1 MRILRTIAAASA
13 VLTLAVGPAWS
24 APKATAPNSSQ
35 SLAASTP
42 DAAGFSPE
50 RLKRL
55 DTYMQNLVDQG
66 HLPGAI
72 TMVARHGKI
81 VSYETFGK
89 TAIGGA
95 PMTKETIF
103 RIYSQTKPVTGVA
116 MMILF
121 EEGKWRLDD
130 PVTKFVPE
138 LANLKV
144 YKSQNPDGTFVTEP
158 ATRAPTMRE
167 IMSHTGGFAYG
178 LRTDQPVEKAYR
190 DSGLLSSKTQA
201 EFLTT
206 LAKLP
211 LASQP
216 GTEWRYSVSVD
227 IQGLIVERLS
237 GMSLADFMKSRI
249 FDPLKMTDTAFWVPP
264 TKSDRLAALYIP
276 DPKTRALK
284 PADNFMVLDITKPP
298 AVASGGGG
306 LVSTTADYA
315 RFAQMLLNGGE
326 LEGQRILA
334 PGTIKLMAS
343 NHLSDA
349 VMAAPGAWFA
359 QTKGV
364 EFGLDFA
371 VVTDPARAG
380 TLQGEGTYSWGGA
393 AGTWFWIDPKNDL
406 FVLGMIHI
414 LGKEADPA
422 LAHID
427 DTAATL
433 VYQALVDPAK

>member
-1 MRILRTIAAASA
+1 MKLTTAAAMA
-13 VLTLAVGPAWS
+13 VIMLTGAPAWS
-24 APKATAPNSSQ
+24 AAKAAPAAI
-35 SLAASTP
+35 LAP
-42 DAAGFSPE
+42 AAPEAEGFSAD

-55 DTYMQNLVDQG
+55 DAHMQALVDQG

-72 TMVARHGKI
+72 TMVARHGKVI
-81 VSYETFGK
+81 SYEVYGK
-89 TAIGGA
+89 KAIDGP
-95 PMTKETIF
+95 PMTKDTMF

-138 LANLKV
+138 LAKLQV
-144 YKSQNPDGTFVTEP
+144 YKGQNPDGTFITEP
-158 ATRAPTMRE
+158 AKRVPTMRE

-190 DSGLLSSKTQA
+190 DSGLLGSKTSA
-201 EFLTT
+201 EFLDR
-206 LAKLP
+206 LVKLP

-249 FDPLKMTDTAFWVPP
+249 FDPLKMTDTGFWVPP
-264 TKSDRLAALYIP
+264 AKQDRLAALYIP
-276 DPKTRALK
+276 DPKTRKLTV
-284 PADNFMVLDITKPP
+284 PDNFMVLDVSKPP
-298 AVASGGGG
+298 VIASGGGG

-326 LEGQRILA
+326 LDGARILS

-343 NHLSDA
+343 DHLSDI
-349 VMAAPGAWFA
+349 VMAAPDSEFSPA
-359 QTKGV
+359 KGLG
-364 EFGLDFA
+364 FGLDVA

-380 TLQGEGTYSWGGA
+380 TLQGEGSYSWGGA

-414 LGKEADPA
+414 LAKEIDPA
-422 LAHID
+422 LVKID
-427 DTAATL
+427 QDAATL

>member
-1 MRILRTIAAASA
+1 MRILRTMAAATA
-13 VLTLAVGPAWS
+13 VLVLAVGPAWS
-24 APKATAPNSSQ
+24 APKAAPA
-35 SLAASTP
+35 SLVAAAP

-55 DTYMQNLVDQG
+55 DAYIQGLVEQG

-89 TAIGGA
+89 AAIGGR
-95 PMTKETIF
+95 PMTKDTLF

-138 LANLKV
+138 LANLQV
-144 YKSQNPDGTFVTEP
+144 YKGQNPDGTFITEP

-190 DSGLLSSKTQA
+190 DSGLLGSKTQA
-201 EFLTT
+201 EFLTH

-249 FDPLKMTDTAFWVPP
+249 FDPLKMTDTGFYVPAA
-264 TKSDRLAALYIP
+264 KSDRLAALYIP
-276 DPKTRALK
+276 DAKTRKLTV
-284 PADNFMVLDITKPP
+284 ADNFMVLDVSKPP
-298 AVASGGGG
+298 AIASGGGG

-315 RFAQMLLNGGE
+315 RFAQMLLNGGQ
-326 LEGQRILA
+326 LDGARILA
-334 PGTIKLMAS
+334 PGTIELMAS
-343 NHLSDA
+343 NHLTDI
-349 VMAAPGAWFA
+349 VMAAPGASFSPA
-359 QTKGV
+359 KGV
-364 EFGLDFA
+364 GFGLDVA
-371 VVTDPARAG
+371 VVTDPARDG

-393 AGTWFWIDPKNDL
+393 AGTWFWVDPKNDL
-406 FVLGMIHI
+406 FMLGMIHI
-414 LGKEADPA
+414 LAKEIDPA
-422 LAHID
+422 LAKIND
-427 DTAATL
+427 DAATL

>member
-1 MRILRTIAAASA
+1 MRIWRTMAAATA
-13 VLTLAVGPAWS
+13 VMALAVGPTWS
-24 APKATAPNSSQ
+24 APKASPP

-42 DAAGFSPE
+42 DAVGFSPE

-55 DTYMQNLVDQG
+55 DAYMQGLVDQG

-95 PMTKETIF
+95 PMTKDTIF

-130 PVTKFVPE
+130 PVTRFVPE
-138 LANLKV
+138 LANLRV
-144 YKSQNPDGTFVTEP
+144 YKSQNADGTFVTEP
-158 ATRAPTMRE
+158 TARAPTMRE

-264 TKSDRLAALYIP
+264 ANRDRLAALYMI
-276 DPKTRALK
+276 DPKARKLV
-284 PADNFMVLDITKPP
+284 PAESFMVLDVSKPP
-298 AVASGGGG
+298 AIASGGGG

-315 RFAQMLLNGGE
+315 RFAQMLLNGGQ
-326 LEGQRILA
+326 LDGARILA
-334 PGTIKLMAS
+334 PGTIELMAA
-343 NHLSDA
+343 NHLSDV
-349 VMAAPGAWFA
+349 VMAAPGAQFSPA
-359 QTKGV
+359 KGMG
-364 EFGLDFA
+364 FGLDFA
-371 VVTDPARAG
+371 VVTEPARAG
-380 TLQGEGTYSWGGA
+380 TLRGEGTYSWGGA
-393 AGTWFWIDPKNDL
+393 AGTWFWLDPKNDL
-406 FVLGMIHI
+406 FMLGMIHI

-427 DTAATL
+427 DDASTL
-433 VYQALVDPAK
+433 VYQALVDPTK

>member
-1 MRILRTIAAASA
+1 MRIRLTMAASMA
-13 VLTLAVGPAWS
+13 AIALAPMAAHAALKPAPAAIL
-24 APKATAPNSSQ
+24 APATPE
-35 SLAASTP
+35 
-42 DAAGFSPE
+42 AAGFSPE
-50 RLKRL
+50 RLERL
-55 DTYMQNLVDQG
+55 DAYMQGLVDQG

-72 TMVARHGKI
+72 TLVARHGKI

-89 TAIGGA
+89 KAIGGA
-95 PMTKETIF
+95 PMTKDTIF

-144 YKSQNPDGTFVTEP
+144 YKGQNPDGSFITEP
-158 ATRAPTMRE
+158 AARAPTMRE

-190 DSGLLSSKTQA
+190 DSGLLGSKTQA
-201 EFLTT
+201 EFLAA

-249 FDPLKMTDTAFWVPP
+249 FDPLKMTDTAFYVP
-264 TKSDRLAALYIP
+264 TAKSDRLAALYIP
-276 DPKTRALK
+276 DSKTRKLA
-284 PADNFMVLDITKPP
+284 PADNFMVLDVTKPP
-298 AVASGGGG
+298 AIASGGGG

-315 RFAQMLLNGGE
+315 RFAQMLLNGGQ
-326 LEGQRILA
+326 LDGARILS

-343 NHLSDA
+343 NHLTDI
-349 VMAAPGAWFA
+349 VMAAPDASFSPA
-359 QTKGV
+359 KGV
-364 EFGLDFA
+364 GFGLDFA
-371 VVTDPARAG
+371 VVTNPARDG

-393 AGTWFWIDPKNDL
+393 AGTWFWIDPTNDL
-406 FVLGMIHI
+406 FMLGMIHI
-414 LGKEADPA
+414 LAKEIDPA
-422 LAHID
+422 LARISD
-427 DTAATL
+427 DASTL
-433 VYQALVDPAK
+433 VYQALVDPAR

>member
-1 MRILRTIAAASA
+1 MRFLRTMAAATA
-13 VLTLAVGPAWS
+13 VLAMAVGPAWS
-24 APKATAPNSSQ
+24 APKAVAP

-55 DTYMQNLVDQG
+55 DAYMQALVDQG

-95 PMTKETIF
+95 PMTKDTIF

-138 LANLKV
+138 LAHLQV
-144 YKSQNPDGTFVTEP
+144 YKGQNPDGSFITEP
-158 ATRAPTMRE
+158 AARAPTMRE

-190 DSGLLSSKTQA
+190 DSGLLGSKTQA

-206 LAKLP
+206 LVKLP

-237 GMSLADFMKSRI
+237 GMSLAEFMKSRI
-249 FDPLKMTDTAFWVPP
+249 FDPLKMSDTAFWVPP
-264 TKSDRLAALYIP
+264 AKSDRLAALYIP

-284 PADNFMVLDITKPP
+284 PADNFMVLDVTKPP
-298 AVASGGGG
+298 AIASGGGG

-315 RFAQMLLNGGE
+315 RFAQMLLNGGQ
-326 LEGQRILA
+326 LDGARILA
-334 PGTIKLMAS
+334 PGTIGLMAS
-343 NHLSDA
+343 NHLTDV
-349 VMAAPGAWFA
+349 VMAAPDASFSPAKGA
-359 QTKGV
+359 G
-364 EFGLDFA
+364 FGLDVA
-371 VVTDPARAG
+371 VVTNPARDG

-406 FVLGMIHI
+406 FMLGMIHI
-414 LGKEADPA
+414 LAKEIDPA
-422 LAHID
+422 LAKISD
-427 DTAATL
+427 DASTL
-433 VYQALVDPAK
+433 VYQALVDPAR

>member
-1 MRILRTIAAASA
+1 MAAAATA
-13 VLTLAVGPAWS
+13 VLVLAVGPAWS
-24 APKATAPNSSQ
+24 APKAAPT
-35 SLAASTP
+35 LVAAAP

-55 DTYMQNLVDQG
+55 DAYMQGLVDQG

-89 TAIGGA
+89 KAIGGA
-95 PMTKETIF
+95 PMTKDTIF
-103 RIYSQTKPVTGVA
+103 RIYSQSKPVTGVA

-138 LANLKV
+138 FAHLQV
-144 YKSQNPDGTFVTEP
+144 YKGQNPDGTFITEP
-158 ATRAPTMRE
+158 ATRPPTMRE

-190 DSGLLSSKTQA
+190 DSGLLGSKTQT
-201 EFLTT
+201 EFLST
-206 LAKLP
+206 LVKLP

-237 GMSLADFMKSRI
+237 GMSLSDFMKTRI

-264 TKSDRLAALYIP
+264 EKQSRLAALYIP

-284 PADNFMVLDITKPP
+284 PADNFMVLDVTKPP
-298 AVASGGGG
+298 AIASGGGG

-315 RFAQMLLNGGE
+315 RFAQMLLNGGQ
-326 LEGQRILA
+326 LDGARILA

-343 NHLSDA
+343 NHLSDI
-349 VMAAPGAWFA
+349 VMAAPDTSFSPA
-359 QTKGV
+359 KGV
-364 EFGLDFA
+364 GFGLDFA
-371 VVTDPARAG
+371 VVTDPARDG
-380 TLQGEGTYSWGGA
+380 TLQGEGSYSWGGA

-406 FVLGMIHI
+406 FMLGMIHI
-414 LGKEADPA
+414 LAKEIDPA
-422 LAHID
+422 LAKIND
-427 DTAATL
+427 DAATL
-433 VYQALVDPAK
+433 VYQALVDPAQ

>member
-1 MRILRTIAAASA
+1 MRIRLTMAAALA
-13 VLTLAVGPAWS
+13 VLTLVPMAHA
-24 APKATAPNSSQ
+24 APKPAPAAILAPATPEAE
-35 SLAASTP
+35 
-42 DAAGFSPE
+42 GFSSE

-55 DTYMQNLVDQG
+55 DAYMQGLVDQG

-72 TMVARHGKI
+72 TMVARHGKV
-81 VSYETFGK
+81 VSYQTFGK
-89 TAIGGA
+89 QAIGGM
-95 PMTKETIF
+95 PMTKDTIF

-138 LANLKV
+138 LAHLQV
-144 YKSQNPDGTFVTEP
+144 YKSQNADGTFVTEP
-158 ATRAPTMRE
+158 AKRTPTMRE

-190 DSGLLSSKTQA
+190 DSGLLGSKTQA
-201 EFLTT
+201 EFLDR
-206 LAKLP
+206 LVKLP

-237 GMSLADFMKSRI
+237 GMSLGDFMKSRI
-249 FDPLKMTDTAFWVPP
+249 FDPLKMNDTAFYVPAA
-264 TKSDRLAALYIP
+264 KSDRLAALYIP
-276 DPKTRALK
+276 DPKTRKLT

-298 AVASGGGG
+298 VIASGGGG

-326 LEGQRILA
+326 LDGTRILS
-334 PGTIKLMAS
+334 PGAIKLMAS
-343 NHLSDA
+343 NHLSDI
-349 VMAAPGAWFA
+349 VMAAPDASFSLA
-359 QTKGV
+359 KGV
-364 EFGLDFA
+364 GFGLDFA
-371 VVTDPARAG
+371 VVTDPARGG
-380 TLQGEGTYSWGGA
+380 TLQGDGTYSWGGA

-406 FVLGMIHI
+406 FMLGMIHI
-414 LGKEADPA
+414 LAKEIDPA
-422 LAHID
+422 LAKISD
-427 DTAATL
+427 DASTL

>member
-1 MRILRTIAAASA
+1 MRVRLMMAAAMA
-13 VLTLAVGPAWS
+13 VMTLAGAPAWS
-24 APKATAPNSSQ
+24 APKAP
-35 SLAASTP
+35 AALLTP
-42 DAAGFSPE
+42 ATPEAEGFSSE

-55 DTYMQNLVDQG
+55 DAHMQALVDQG

-72 TMVARHGKI
+72 TLVARHGKI
-81 VSYETFGK
+81 VSYEVFGK
-89 TAIGGA
+89 KAIGGA
-95 PMTKETIF
+95 PMTKDTIF
-103 RIYSQTKPVTGVA
+103 RIYSQSKPVTGVA

-138 LANLKV
+138 LAHLQV
-144 YKSQNPDGTFVTEP
+144 YKGQNADGTFITEP
-158 ATRAPTMRE
+158 AARVPTMRE
-167 IMSHTGGFAYG
+167 IMSHSGGFAYG

-190 DSGLLSSKTQA
+190 DSGLLGSKTQA

-237 GMSLADFMKSRI
+237 GMSLVDFMKSRI

-264 TKSDRLAALYIP
+264 AKQDRLAALYIP
-276 DPKTRALK
+276 DAKTRKLTV
-284 PADNFMVLDITKPP
+284 ADNFMVLDVSKPP
-298 AVASGGGG
+298 AIASGGGG

-326 LEGQRILA
+326 LDGARILS
-334 PGTIKLMAS
+334 PGAIKLMAS
-343 NHLSDA
+343 NHLSDI
-349 VMAAPGAWFA
+349 VMAAPDASFSPA
-359 QTKGV
+359 KGV
-364 EFGLDFA
+364 GFGLDVA
-371 VVTDPARAG
+371 VVTDPAKAG
-380 TLQGEGTYSWGGA
+380 TLQGQGSYSWGGA

-406 FVLGMIHI
+406 FMLGMIHI
-414 LGKEADPA
+414 LAKDIDPA
-422 LAHID
+422 LAKID
-427 DTAATL
+427 GDAATL

>member
-1 MRILRTIAAASA
+1 MMAAAMA
-13 VLTLAVGPAWS
+13 VMSLAGSPAWS
-24 APKATAPNSSQ
+24 ASKAAPAPV
-35 SLAASTP
+35 LAP
-42 DAAGFSPE
+42 AAPEAEGFSAE

-55 DTYMQNLVDQG
+55 DAYMQGLVDQG
-66 HLPGAI
+66 HLPGA
-72 TMVARHGKI
+72 TTLVARHGKV
-81 VSYETFGK
+81 VSFETFGK
-89 TAIGGA
+89 KAIDGP
-95 PMTKETIF
+95 PMTKDTVF

-130 PVTKFVPE
+130 PVTKYVPE
-138 LANLKV
+138 FANLRV
-144 YKSQNPDGTFVTEP
+144 YKSQNPDGSFVTEP
-158 ATRAPTMRE
+158 ASRPPTMRE

-178 LRTDQPVEKAYR
+178 LRIDQPVEKAYR
-190 DSGLLSSKTQA
+190 DSGLLGAKTTQA
-201 EFLTT
+201 FVDT
-206 LAKLP
+206 LVKLP

-237 GMSLADFMKSRI
+237 GLSLADFMKTRI
-249 FDPLKMTDTAFWVPP
+249 FDPLKMTDTGFWLPAA
-264 TKSDRLAALYIP
+264 KSDRLAALYMI
-276 DPKTRALK
+276 DPKARKLV
-284 PADNFMVLDITKPP
+284 PAASFMVLDIAKPP
-298 AVASGGGG
+298 TVASGGGG

-326 LEGQRILA
+326 LDGKRILA
-334 PGTIKLMAS
+334 PGTIRLMAS

-349 VMAAPGAWFA
+349 VMTAPEASFSPAKGA
-359 QTKGV
+359 G
-364 EFGLDFA
+364 FGLDFA

-380 TLQGEGTYSWGGA
+380 TLQGEGSYSWGGA

-406 FVLGMIHI
+406 FVLGMIHV

-427 DTAATL
+427 NDAATL

>member
-1 MRILRTIAAASA
+1 MRIRLTMAAAMA
-13 VLTLAVGPAWS
+13 AIALAPMAAHA
-24 APKATAPNSSQ
+24 APKPAPAAILAPATPEAE
-35 SLAASTP
+35 
-42 DAAGFSPE
+42 GFSAE

-55 DTYMQNLVDQG
+55 DTYMQGLVDQG
-66 HLPGAI
+66 HLPGAV
-72 TMVARHGKI
+72 TMVARHGRV
-81 VSYETFGK
+81 VSYDTYGK
-89 TAIGGA
+89 KAIGGA
-95 PMTKETIF
+95 PMTKDTIF

-116 MMILF
+116 MMMLF

-138 LANLKV
+138 FAHLQV
-144 YKSQNPDGTFVTEP
+144 YKGQNPDGTFITEP
-158 ATRAPTMRE
+158 ATRVPTMRE

-190 DSGLLSSKTQA
+190 DSGLLGSKTQA
-201 EFLTT
+201 EFLDK
-206 LAKLP
+206 LVKLP

-249 FDPLKMTDTAFWVPP
+249 FDPLKMTDTAFYVPAA
-264 TKSDRLAALYIP
+264 KSDRLAALYIP
-276 DPKTRALK
+276 DPKTRKLVT
-284 PADNFMVLDITKPP
+284 ADNFMVLDVTKPP
-298 AVASGGGG
+298 AIASGGGG

-326 LEGQRILA
+326 LDGARILS

-343 NHLSDA
+343 NHLSDI
-349 VMAAPGAWFA
+349 VMGAPDASFSPA
-359 QTKGV
+359 KGV
-364 EFGLDFA
+364 GFGLDFA
-371 VVTDPARAG
+371 VVINPARDG

-406 FVLGMIHI
+406 FMLGMIHI
-414 LGKEADPA
+414 LAKEIDPA
-422 LAHID
+422 LAKISD
-427 DTAATL
+427 DASTL

>member
-1 MRILRTIAAASA
+1 MRIRLTMAAALA
-13 VLTLAVGPAWS
+13 ALTLAPMAQA
-24 APKATAPNSSQ
+24 APKPAP
-35 SLAASTP
+35 AAILTP
-42 DAAGFSPE
+42 AVPEAEGFSSE

-55 DTYMQNLVDQG
+55 DGYMQGLVDQG

-72 TMVARHGKI
+72 TMVVRHGKV
-81 VSYETFGK
+81 VSYETYGRK
-89 TAIGGA
+89 AIGGA
-95 PMTKETIF
+95 PMTKDTIF

-116 MMILF
+116 MMMLF

-138 LANLKV
+138 FAHLQV
-144 YKSQNPDGTFVTEP
+144 YKGQNPDGTFITEP

-190 DSGLLSSKTQA
+190 DSGLLGSKTQA
-201 EFLTT
+201 EFLDK
-206 LAKLP
+206 LVKLP

-249 FDPLKMTDTAFWVPP
+249 FDPLKMTDTAFYVP
-264 TKSDRLAALYIP
+264 TAKSDRLAALYIP
-276 DPKTRALK
+276 DPKSRKLV
-284 PADNFMVLDITKPP
+284 PADNFMVLDVTKPP
-298 AVASGGGG
+298 AIASGGGG

-315 RFAQMLLNGGE
+315 RFAQMLLNGGQ
-326 LEGQRILA
+326 LDGARILS
-334 PGTIKLMAS
+334 PGTIRLMAS
-343 NHLSDA
+343 NHLSDI
-349 VMAAPGAWFA
+349 VMAAPDASFSPA
-359 QTKGV
+359 KGV
-364 EFGLDFA
+364 GFGLDFA
-371 VVTDPARAG
+371 VVTNPARDG

-406 FVLGMIHI
+406 FMLGMIHI
-414 LGKEADPA
+414 LAKEIDPA
-422 LAHID
+422 LAKISD
-427 DTAATL
+427 DASTL

>member
-1 MRILRTIAAASA
+1 MRARLMMVAAMA
-13 VLTLAVGPAWS
+13 VLSMAGAPAWS
-24 APKATAPNSSQ
+24 APKPASIAVLAPAEP
-35 SLAASTP
+35 LAV
-42 DAAGFSPE
+42 GFSPE

-55 DTYMQNLVDQG
+55 NAHMQGLVDQG
-66 HLPGAI
+66 HLPGAV
-72 TMVARHGKI
+72 TLVVRHGKV
-81 VSYETFGK
+81 VSFETFGAK
-89 TAIGGA
+89 ALDGA
-95 PMTKETIF
+95 PMTRDTVF

-121 EEGKWRLDD
+121 EEGRWRLDD

-138 LANLKV
+138 FANLRV
-144 YKSQNPDGTFVTEP
+144 YKGQNADGSLITEAASRP
-158 ATRAPTMRE
+158 PTLRE

-190 DSGLLSSKTQA
+190 DSGLLGSKTPQA
-201 EFLTT
+201 FIDT

-216 GTEWRYSVSVD
+216 GTEWRYSASVD
-227 IQGLIVERLS
+227 VQGYIVEKLS
-237 GMSLADFMKSRI
+237 GQSLADFMQARI
-249 FDPLKMTDTAFWVPP
+249 FGPLKMTDTGFWLPP
-264 TKSDRLAALYIP
+264 AKTDRLAALYAI
-276 DPKTRALK
+276 DPKTRKLVL
-284 PADNFMVLDITKPP
+284 ADNFMVLDVSKPP
-298 AVASGGGG
+298 TVASGGGG

-326 LEGQRILA
+326 LDGARILA
-334 PGTIKLMAS
+334 PGTIRLMAS

-349 VMAAPGAWFA
+349 VMGAPGALFSPA
-359 QTKGV
+359 RGV
-364 EFGLDFA
+364 GFGLDFA

-393 AGTWFWIDPKNDL
+393 AGTWFWVDPKNDL
-406 FVLGMIHI
+406 FMLGMIHI

-422 LAHID
+422 LARID
-427 DTAATL
+427 QDAATL

>member
-1 MRILRTIAAASA
+1 MRFLRTMAAATA
-13 VLTLAVGPAWS
+13 VLAMAVGPAWS
-24 APKATAPNSSQ
+24 APKAVAP
-35 SLAASTP
+35 SLAVSTP

-55 DTYMQNLVDQG
+55 DAYMQALVDQG

-89 TAIGGA
+89 KAIGGA
-95 PMTKETIF
+95 PMTKDTIF

-138 LANLKV
+138 LAHLQV
-144 YKSQNPDGTFVTEP
+144 YKGQNPDGSFITEP
-158 ATRAPTMRE
+158 AARAPTMRE

-190 DSGLLSSKTQA
+190 DSGLLGSKTQA

-206 LAKLP
+206 LVKLP

-237 GMSLADFMKSRI
+237 GMSLAEFMKSRI
-249 FDPLKMTDTAFWVPP
+249 FDPLKMSDTAFWVPP
-264 TKSDRLAALYIP
+264 AKSDRLAALYIP

-284 PADNFMVLDITKPP
+284 PADNFMVLDVTKPP
-298 AVASGGGG
+298 AIASGGGG

-315 RFAQMLLNGGE
+315 RFAQMLLNGGQ
-326 LEGQRILA
+326 LDGARILA
-334 PGTIKLMAS
+334 PGTIGLMAS
-343 NHLSDA
+343 NHLTDV
-349 VMAAPGAWFA
+349 VMAAPDASFSPAKGA
-359 QTKGV
+359 G
-364 EFGLDFA
+364 FGLDVA
-371 VVTDPARAG
+371 VVTNPARDG

-406 FVLGMIHI
+406 FMLGMIHI
-414 LGKEADPA
+414 LAKEIDPA
-422 LAHID
+422 LAKISD
-427 DTAATL
+427 DASTL
-433 VYQALVDPAK
+433 VYQALVDPAR

>member
-1 MRILRTIAAASA
+1 MMAAAFA
-13 VLTLAVGPAWS
+13 VMAFAGAPAWS
-24 APKATAPNSSQ
+24 APKAPTAAI
-35 SLAASTP
+35 LAP
-42 DAAGFSPE
+42 AAPEAEGFSPE

-55 DTYMQNLVDQG
+55 DVYMQGLVDQG

-95 PMTKETIF
+95 PMTKDTIF
-103 RIYSQTKPVTGVA
+103 RIYSQSKPVTGVA

-138 LANLKV
+138 LAHLQV
-144 YKSQNPDGTFVTEP
+144 YKGQNPDGTFITEP

-190 DSGLLSSKTQA
+190 DSGLLGSKTQA

-264 TKSDRLAALYIP
+264 TKQDRLAALYIP

-284 PADNFMVLDITKPP
+284 PADNFMVLDVSKPP
-298 AVASGGGG
+298 AIASGGGG

-315 RFAQMLLNGGE
+315 RFAQMLLNGGQ
-326 LEGQRILA
+326 LDGARILS
-334 PGTIKLMAS
+334 PGTIQLMAS
-343 NHLSDA
+343 NHLTDI
-349 VMAAPGAWFA
+349 VMAAPGAQFSPA
-359 QTKGV
+359 RGV
-364 EFGLDFA
+364 GFGLDVA

-380 TLQGEGTYSWGGA
+380 TLRGEGTYSWGGA

-406 FVLGMIHI
+406 FMLGMIHI
-414 LGKEADPA
+414 LAKEIDPA
-422 LAHID
+422 LAKID
-427 DTAATL
+427 DDAATL

>member
-1 MRILRTIAAASA
+1 MRIWRTMAAATA
-13 VLTLAVGPAWS
+13 VLVLAAGPAWS
-24 APKATAPNSSQ
+24 APKAAAPT
-35 SLAASTP
+35 LAAAAP

-55 DTYMQNLVDQG
+55 DAYMQGLVDQG

-89 TAIGGA
+89 RAIGGA
-95 PMTKETIF
+95 PMTKDTLF

-138 LANLKV
+138 LVNLKV
-144 YKSQNPDGTFVTEP
+144 YKGQNADGTFITEP

-190 DSGLLSSKTQA
+190 DSGLLGSKTQA

-264 TKSDRLAALYIP
+264 AKSDRLAALYIP

-284 PADNFMVLDITKPP
+284 PADNFMVLDVTKPP
-298 AVASGGGG
+298 AIASGGGG

-315 RFAQMLLNGGE
+315 RFAQMLLND
-326 LEGQRILA
+326 GQLDGARILA
-334 PGTIKLMAS
+334 PGTIQLMAS
-343 NHLSDA
+343 NHLSDI
-349 VMAAPGAWFA
+349 VMAAPDASFSPA
-359 QTKGV
+359 KGV
-364 EFGLDFA
+364 GFGLDFA
-371 VVTDPARAG
+371 VVTDPARDG

-406 FVLGMIHI
+406 FMLGMIHI
-414 LGKEADPA
+414 LAKEIDPA
-422 LAHID
+422 LAKIND
-427 DTAATL
+427 DAATL
-433 VYQALVDPAK
+433 VYQALVDPAQ

>member
-1 MRILRTIAAASA
+1 MAAAA
-13 VLTLAVGPAWS
+13 VLVLAAGPGWS
-24 APKATAPNSSQ
+24 APKTPAPG
-35 SLAASTP
+35 LVASAP
-42 DAAGFSPE
+42 DSAGFSPE

-55 DTYMQNLVDQG
+55 DAYMQGLVDQG

-72 TMVARHGKI
+72 TMVARHGKV

-95 PMTKETIF
+95 PMTKDTIF

-138 LANLKV
+138 LANLRV
-144 YKSQNPDGTFVTEP
+144 YKSQNADGTFVTEP
-158 ATRAPTMRE
+158 AARAPTMRE

-190 DSGLLSSKTQA
+190 DSGLLGSKTQA

-211 LASQP
+211 LAAQP

-237 GMSLADFMKSRI
+237 GMSLSDFMKSRI
-249 FDPLKMTDTAFWVPP
+249 FDPLKMTDTGFWLPP
-264 TKSDRLAALYIP
+264 AKSDRLAALYMI
-276 DPKTRALK
+276 DPKARKLV
-284 PADNFMVLDITKPP
+284 PAASFMVLDVTKPP

-315 RFAQMLLNGGE
+315 RFAQMLLNGGQ
-326 LEGQRILA
+326 LDGARILA
-334 PGTIKLMAS
+334 PGTIDLMAA
-343 NHLSDA
+343 NHLSDI
-349 VMAAPGAWFA
+349 VMAAPGAQFSPA
-359 QTKGV
+359 KGMG
-364 EFGLDFA
+364 FGLDFA
-371 VVTDPARAG
+371 VVTEPARAG
-380 TLQGEGTYSWGGA
+380 TLRGEGTYSWGGA
-393 AGTWFWIDPKNDL
+393 AGTWFWLDPKNDL
-406 FVLGMIHI
+406 FMLGMIHI

-427 DTAATL
+427 DDAATL
-433 VYQALVDPAK
+433 VYQALIDPAK

>member
-1 MRILRTIAAASA
+1 MRIRLTMAAA
-13 VLTLAVGPAWS
+13 LAIALAPITAHAAPES
-24 APKATAPNSSQ
+24 APAAI
-35 SLAASTP
+35 LALERP

-55 DTYMQNLVDQG
+55 DGYMQGLVDQG

-72 TMVARHGKI
+72 TLVARHGKV
-81 VSYETFGK
+81 VSYQTFGK
-89 TAIGGA
+89 TAIGGK
-95 PMTKETIF
+95 PMTRDTIF

-121 EEGKWRLDD
+121 EEGRWRLDD

-138 LANLKV
+138 LANLQV
-144 YKSQNPDGTFVTEP
+144 YKGQNPDGTFITEP
-158 ATRAPTMRE
+158 AARPPTLRE

-190 DSGLLSSKTQA
+190 DSGLLGSKTQA
-201 EFLTT
+201 EFLTA

-227 IQGLIVERLS
+227 LQGLIVERLS

-249 FDPLKMTDTAFWVPP
+249 FDPLKMTDTAFWVPAA
-264 TKSDRLAALYIP
+264 KSDRLAALYMI
-276 DPKTRALK
+276 DPKARK
-284 PADNFMVLDITKPP
+284 RVPADGFMVLDVSKPP
-298 AVASGGGG
+298 AIASGGGG

-326 LEGQRILA
+326 LDGARILA
-334 PGTIKLMAS
+334 PGTIELMAS
-343 NHLSDA
+343 NHLTDI
-349 VMAAPGAWFA
+349 VMAVPDAAFSPA
-359 QTKGV
+359 KG
-364 EFGLDFA
+364 EGFGLDFA

-380 TLQGEGTYSWGGA
+380 TLRGKGTYSWGGA

-406 FVLGMIHI
+406 FMLGMIHI
-414 LGKEADPA
+414 LGKDADPA

-427 DTAATL
+427 ENAATL

>member
-1 MRILRTIAAASA
+1 
-13 VLTLAVGPAWS
+13 
-24 APKATAPNSSQ
+24 
-35 SLAASTP
+35 
-42 DAAGFSPE
+42 
-50 RLKRL
+50 
-55 DTYMQNLVDQG
+55 
-66 HLPGAI
+66 
-72 TMVARHGKI
+72 
-81 VSYETFGK
+81 
-89 TAIGGA
+89 
-95 PMTKETIF
+95 MTKDTLF

-138 LANLKV
+138 LANLRV
-144 YKSQNPDGTFVTEP
+144 YKSQNADGTFVTEP

-201 EFLTT
+201 EFLTA

-211 LASQP
+211 LTSQP

-264 TKSDRLAALYIP
+264 VKQDRLAALYAP
-276 DPKTRALK
+276 DKTGKLAL
-284 PADNFMVLDITKPP
+284 ADSFMVLDVSKPP
-298 AVASGGGG
+298 AIASGGGG
-306 LVSTTADYA
+306 LTSTTADYA
-315 RFAQMLLNGGE
+315 RFAQMLLNGGQLDGE
-326 LEGQRILA
+326 RILS

-343 NHLSDA
+343 NHLSDI
-349 VMAAPGAWFA
+349 VMAAPDAPFSPATG
-359 QTKGV
+359 KG
-364 EFGLDFA
+364 FGLDVA

-380 TLQGEGTYSWGGA
+380 TLQGEGSYSWGGA

-406 FVLGMIHI
+406 FMLGMIHI
-414 LGKEADPA
+414 LGKGFDPA
-422 LAHID
+422 LAKID
-427 DTAATL
+427 DDAATL
-433 VYQALVDPAK
+433 VYQALIDPAK

>member
-1 MRILRTIAAASA
+1 MRLMMAAAMA
-13 VLTLAVGPAWS
+13 ALAFAGAPAWS
-24 APKATAPNSSQ
+24 APKIAPAAI
-35 SLAASTP
+35 LAPAAPET
-42 DAAGFSPE
+42 AGFSSE

-55 DTYMQNLVDQG
+55 DAHMQGLVDQG

-72 TMVARHGKI
+72 TLVARHGKV

-95 PMTKETIF
+95 PMTKDTIF

-144 YKSQNPDGTFVTEP
+144 YKGQNPDGTFITEP
-158 ATRAPTMRE
+158 AARAPTLRE

-178 LRTDQPVEKAYR
+178 LRTDQPIEKAYR
-190 DSGLLSSKTQA
+190 DSGLLGSKTQA
-201 EFLTT
+201 EFLAT

-237 GMSLADFMKSRI
+237 GMSLAEFMKRRI

-264 TKSDRLAALYIP
+264 AKSDRLAALYMI
-276 DPKTRALK
+276 DPKARKLV
-284 PADNFMVLDITKPP
+284 PADNFMVLDVSKPP
-298 AVASGGGG
+298 TIASGGGG

-326 LEGQRILA
+326 LDGARILA
-334 PGTIKLMAS
+334 PGTIALMAS
-343 NHLSDA
+343 NHLTDI
-349 VMAAPGAWFA
+349 VMAAPDAAFSPA
-359 QTKGV
+359 RGV
-364 EFGLDFA
+364 GFGLDFA
-371 VVTDPARAG
+371 VVTNPARAG
-380 TLQGEGTYSWGGA
+380 TLRGEGTYSWGGA
-393 AGTWFWIDPKNDL
+393 AGTWFWVDPKNDL
-406 FVLGMIHI
+406 FMLGMIHI
-414 LGKEADPA
+414 LGKDADPA

-427 DTAATL
+427 DDAATL

>member
-1 MRILRTIAAASA
+1 MRIRLTMAAAVA
-13 VLTLAVGPAWS
+13 AIALAPMATHA
-24 APKATAPNSSQ
+24 APKPAPAAILAPATPEAE
-35 SLAASTP
+35 
-42 DAAGFSPE
+42 GFSSE

-55 DTYMQNLVDQG
+55 DGYMQGLVDQG

-72 TMVARHGKI
+72 TMVVRHGKI
-81 VSYETFGK
+81 VSYETYGK
-89 TAIGGA
+89 KAIGGA
-95 PMTKETIF
+95 PMTKDTIF

-116 MMILF
+116 MMMLF

-138 LANLKV
+138 FAHLQV
-144 YKSQNPDGTFVTEP
+144 YKGQNPDGTFITEP
-158 ATRAPTMRE
+158 AARVPTMRE

-190 DSGLLSSKTQA
+190 DSGLLGSKTQA
-201 EFLTT
+201 EFLDK
-206 LAKLP
+206 LVKLP

-216 GTEWRYSVSVD
+216 GMEWRYSVSVD

-237 GMSLADFMKSRI
+237 GMSLGDFMKSRI
-249 FDPLKMTDTAFWVPP
+249 FDPLKMTDTAFYVPAA
-264 TKSDRLAALYIP
+264 KSDRLAALYIP

-284 PADNFMVLDITKPP
+284 PADNFMVLDVTKPP
-298 AVASGGGG
+298 AIASGGGG

-315 RFAQMLLNGGE
+315 RFAQMLLNGGQ
-326 LEGQRILA
+326 LDGARILS

-343 NHLSDA
+343 NHLSDI
-349 VMAAPGAWFA
+349 VMAAPDASFSPA
-359 QTKGV
+359 KGV
-364 EFGLDFA
+364 GFGLDFA
-371 VVTDPARAG
+371 VVTNPARDG

-406 FVLGMIHI
+406 FMLGMIHI
-414 LGKEADPA
+414 LAKEIDPA
-422 LAHID
+422 LAKISD
-427 DTAATL
+427 DASTL